1 MRIFLLCLSGIFSGS
16 WQSNLNG
23 WSPLSNYLPR
33 ISLPIWRRKRCP
45 CQYFTVVHVFVMVVA
60 TVAVSNTHL
69 YVICCHFIW
78 LILLVGILPLWGL
91 INPLS
96 PNIHKEILQTDLYTF
111 PYRISWEKLIKDL
124 RFFSLCDHLINSHR
138 CYTWQ
143 SMDIVRRKLMLVTI
157 GT

>member
-23 WSPLSNYLPR
+23 WSPLSNYLPH
-33 ISLPIWRRKRCP
+33 ISLPIWRRRRCP
-45 CQYFTVVHVFVMVVA
+45 CQYFTVVFVMVVA

-91 INPLS
+91 IKQSSQVIS
-96 PNIHKEILQTDLYTF
+96 PVPSPKWQPQHSNHLFLVFVKIPHCWSFIGICGWQRLKQMCCIAVEYTGQW
-111 PYRISWEKLIKDL
+111 R
-124 RFFSLCDHLINSHR
+124 
-138 CYTWQ
+138 
-143 SMDIVRRKLMLVTI
+143 
-157 GT
+157 